1 MSLYRH
7 LLTTTHTSNIQFFH
21 GNTLS
26 KQIDLLP
33 TDLLHTC
40 SSVGTALHQHSRDH
54 GFKSCRSCLNFP
66 GVHKVTIAYI
76 VQFSE
81 RIPSIFP
88 IIMIMIMIM
97 CPKSQQYH
105 AGSSGASCNKQPQKS
120 KTCLR
125 IQAEP
130 NSTVFCII
138 SIIVVVVVVAIII
151 IIILLNI
158 IIIIIIIIIS
168 SSSSFKYASFHM
180 YIILFIDSF
189 ITGTLEPTK

>member
-1 MSLYRH
+1 M
-7 LLTTTHTSNIQFFH
+7 
-21 GNTLS
+21 
-26 KQIDLLP
+26 
-33 TDLLHTC
+33 
-40 SSVGTALHQHSRDH
+40 
-54 GFKSCRSCLNFP
+54 
-66 GVHKVTIAYI
+66 TIAYI

-88 IIMIMIMIM
+88 IIMIMIM

-138 SIIVVVVVVAIII
+138 SIIVVVVVVVAIII
-151 IIILLNI
+151 IIILLLI
-158 IIIIIIIIIS
+158 IIIIIIITIIIIIIIS